1 MEWFQSSARLG
12 FFFFAAVHCCG
23 TEGWGGA
30 VQLQAARCLDS
41 NRLQSRCS
49 APVRAVQGCSARVQC
64 SRHSAVVQRAVSC
77 CCCGSVSVTGRPPT
91 TTTTVKTLTNLLSF
105 NFFVLATVC
114 SLATT
119 ASTLHLFECLS
130 RLWGQ
135 HRTNGALL

>member
-64 SRHSAVVQRAVSC
+64 NRHSAVVQRAVSC

-91 TTTTVKTLTNLLSF
+91 TATNTIITIKTLQICFMILPSF
-105 NFFVLATVC
+105 LA
-114 SLATT
+114 A
-119 ASTLHLFECLS
+119 AFTLVS
-130 RLWGQ
+130 RLTLVFCIAAVSCLGSQ
-135 HRTNGALL
+135 HN